1 MNSSNLKCAVTV
13 LILGASVAQA
23 QVTKDQLDAAGAAL
37 QAPRTFFSKLTPQ
50 QQKRLSGAA
59 RSFFHRA
66 NNWPDLES
74 QILAA
79 QDSPL
84 SSQPGQDEPAP
95 AAAQVNVSNPAT
107 DFLYGPSSGF
117 TQSTTSTAWCGQ
129 NVVIG
134 FNDTGSWYES
144 LLAFPNSNRY
154 SLVGFARSTDQ
165 GVSYTDKG
173 FLPSALPP
181 ANSYTELEGDPVV
194 VCASASTFYF
204 SSLSYGYNYSSG
216 TNFTAVSVSKSTN
229 GGSSFGAPVIAVS
242 KDALTHSLDRQW
254 IAVNPSN
261 PQQIAVTYT
270 DNDNSYT
277 LCGSLVFRTGIELV
291 TSSDGGNTWSNPK
304 VIYTA
309 CEGSST
315 YQYVV
320 GAQVAFSPSGALYVS
335 YELYSSGSAN
345 VGWQIEFVKAANL
358 GSAFGAPVTV
368 AKPRPPGNGPL
379 QGGWDLSGDLQGMA
393 VDRSGKA
400 TNGNIYIV
408 YHDATDFGKV
418 FHNIGYYGYSDV
430 MIAKSTNGGATWS
443 APVEV
448 NTNPEPPPS
457 GLGVD
462 SFMPVVA
469 VDNTSGKVGVC
480 WYDRRN
486 DPLNYAVDRYCG
498 DSVDAG
504 ASFTNVRMTASSFS
518 PIHGT
523 DFLVYPGYVGDYD
536 TLASDFLKSTSGFI
550 GAFLVVG
557 GTGGATLVPNSDV
570 KAQTFQ

>member
-1 MNSSNLKCAVTV
+1 MSSPPVPDELAPT
-13 LILGASVAQA
+13 
-23 QVTKDQLDAAGAAL
+23 AAL
-37 QAPRTFFSKLTPQ
+37 IT
-50 QQKRLSGAA
+50 
-59 RSFFHRA
+59 
-66 NNWPDLES
+66 
-74 QILAA
+74 
-79 QDSPL
+79 
-84 SSQPGQDEPAP
+84 
-95 AAAQVNVSNPAT
+95 VSNPAT

-129 NVVIG
+129 NVVVG

-144 LLAFPNSNRY
+144 LLALPTSNRY

-173 FLPSALPP
+173 FLPSAPTP
-181 ANSYTELEGDPVV
+181 ANAYTELEGDPVV

-204 SSLSYGYNYSSG
+204 SSLSYSSSASASL
-216 TNFTAVSVSKSTN
+216 TEVSVSKSTN
-229 GGSSFGAPVIAVS
+229 GGSSFGTPVIAVS

-277 LCGSLVFRTGIELV
+277 LCGSSVFRTGIELA
-291 TSSDGGNTWSNPK
+291 TSSDGGNTWSSPR

-309 CEGSST
+309 CEGSSS

-335 YELYSSGSAN
+335 YELLSSGPAN
-345 VGWQIEFVKAANL
+345 AGWQIEFVKAANL

-368 AKPRPPGNGPL
+368 AKPRPPGNGNGL
-379 QGGWDLSGDLQGMA
+379 QGGWDSSIDLQGMA

-418 FHNIGYYGYSDV
+418 FHNVGYYGYADV

-448 NTNPEPPPS
+448 NTNPEPLPS
-457 GLGVD
+457 GLGID
-462 SFMPVVA
+462 SFMPGVA
-469 VDNTSGKVGVC
+469 VDDTSGKVGVC

-486 DPLNYAVDRYCG
+486 DPLNYAVNRYCG

-504 ASFTNVRMTASSFS
+504 ASFTNVRMTASSFN
-518 PIHGT
+518 PIHGA
-523 DFLVYPGYVGDYD
+523 DFLVFPGYMGDYD

-557 GTGGATLVPNSDV
+557 GAGGASLVPNSDV
-570 KAQTFQ
+570 KAQTFH